1 MNTPL
6 TTKHGQMIIEYPQ
19 DYISQQL
26 INSGE
31 YEWYVIEIIK
41 SLCGAHTEGIFLDI
55 GANQGTVTLPIA
67 RDFPGYTVH
76 SFEIQPALIRCLQ
89 RNIEINDLKNIVLHQ
104 HGLGEVEN
112 TITIAQPD
120 YSTAENIGAF
130 SLNPLV
136 WKNSNISRGQGE
148 PIEVQVMPLD
158 NLQFDQ
164 TIRCIKLDVEGFEK
178 MVLQGAYQTLR
189 KHNFPPIVY
198 ELWGYNSW
206 WAEQARDLEYMLTQ
220 MGYQIQ
226 KIDDTGIARHP

>member
-1 MNTPL
+1 ML
-6 TTKHGQMIIEYPQ
+6 IEYPQ

-26 INSGE
+26 TNSGE

-41 SLCGAHTEGIFLDI
+41 RLCGTHDQGVVLDI

-76 SFEIQPALIRCLQ
+76 SFEIQPALIHCLQ
-89 RNIEINDLKNIVLHQ
+89 HNIKLNNLKNVVLHE

-112 TITIAQPD
+112 IITVAQPD
-120 YSTAENIGAF
+120 YAQAENIGAF
-130 SLNPLV
+130 SLNPVV
-136 WKNSNISRGQGE
+136 WKNSSISQGHGD
-148 PIEVQVMPLD
+148 PIQVKIVPLD
-158 NLQFDQ
+158 TIEFDQ
-164 TIRCIKLDVEGFEK
+164 PIRCIKLDVEGFER

-198 ELWGYNSW
+198 ELWSYNSW
-206 WAEQARDLEYMLTQ
+206 WAEHARELEYMLTQ

-226 KIDDTGIARHP
+226 KIDDTGIAQHP